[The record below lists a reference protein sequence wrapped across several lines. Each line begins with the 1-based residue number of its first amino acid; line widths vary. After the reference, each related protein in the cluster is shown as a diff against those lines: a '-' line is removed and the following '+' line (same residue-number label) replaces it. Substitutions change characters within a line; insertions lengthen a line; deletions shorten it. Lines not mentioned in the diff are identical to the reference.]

1 MKGNFLKKLFLI
13 MEKHLFLSIDFD
25 VKYPE
30 PRMITE
36 KDSVNK
42 QGTRNANVIEN
53 GHIVRT
59 YISNK
64 NNKVKLGIIIIKMK
78 QIKYGVII

>member
-1 MKGNFLKKLFLI
+1 MKGNFLKILFLM
-13 MEKHLFLSIDFD
+13 MEKNLFLSIDFD
-25 VKYPE
+25 IKYPE
-30 PRMITE
+30 LRMSTE
-36 KDSVNK
+36 KDSMK
-42 QGTRNANVIEN
+42 KKGTRNANVIEN

-64 NNKVKLGIIIIKMK
+64 NNKIKMGIIIIKMK